1 MSGRAPVDPAVEQ
14 VCKLKAS
21 LALPDPWDLNT
32 FVAQVAET
40 VGKPISV
47 VAQPE
52 LAADGFPC
60 GLVVERTG
68 DIVIIYDSTSSGY
81 HGDHIVLHEIA
92 HLLLNHADPGDDG
105 HQHAG
110 FVNAV
115 EVLLPDC
122 DPAGV
127 LRVLGRTDYDE
138 TEESQAELFAS
149 LVMSESRYGRP
160 QSSLRAT
167 FFRD

>member
-21 LALPDPWDLNT
+21 LVLPDPWDLNV
-32 FVAQVAET
+32 FVAQVAEN
-40 VGKPISV
+40 VGKPINV

-60 GLVVERTG
+60 GLVVERTD

-92 HLLLNHADPGDDG
+92 HLLLNHTDPGCDSG
-105 HQHAG
+105 G

-115 EVLLPDC
+115 EALLPDC
-122 DPAGV
+122 DPAAV

>member
-1 MSGRAPVDPAVEQ
+1 MSSRAPIDPAVEQ
-14 VCKLKAS
+14 VCKLKAT
-21 LALPDPWDLNT
+21 LTLPDPWDLNT
-32 FVAQVAET
+32 FVEQVAET

-60 GLVVERTG
+60 GLVVERTD

-92 HLLLNHADPGDDG
+92 HLLLNHSDPAVAESAGT
-105 HQHAG
+105 G

-115 EVLLPDC
+115 ETLLPGC
-122 DPAGV
+122 DPTGV

-149 LVMSESRYGRP
+149 LVMSESRFGRP